1 MTALFWG
8 SIMGVV
14 YAYFGYPAVLSLIS
28 LFRKPKEVH
37 GDKVS
42 HPRVTLI
49 ITAHNEEKRID
60 RKIQNTLKI
69 DYPRDK
75 LEVLFASDASTDA
88 TDEIVSQY
96 AHKGIG
102 LVRAP
107 QRRGKEFAQKC
118 AIEKAT
124 GDIIVFSDVAT
135 VIEQDGISKIVSNFA
150 DPTVGCVSSEDRFID
165 EKGNVSGEGAYVH
178 YEMWLRSLETKVN
191 SVVGLS
197 GSFFAARA
205 EVCRDW
211 PTNIPSDFNT
221 LLNSIRRGFRGVT
234 DPSSVGIYTNIKDE
248 KRELDRKVRTITR
261 GISAFMENVEL
272 MNPLRYGI
280 FSWQL
285 FSHKLMRWLVPWFLI
300 IAIFA
305 HFGLSVRSRFY
316 RALLIPHAC
325 FYILAVLGS
334 LTSSCSVFVKIPFYF
349 IQVNRAIA
357 MAWIKFMKGE
367 RFVTWTPSAR

>member
-1 MTALFWG
+1 VIALFWG
-8 SIMGVV
+8 SIIGVV
-14 YAYFGYPAVLSLIS
+14 YTYFGYPAVLCLIS
-28 LFRKPKEVH
+28 LFRKHKDVQ
-37 GDKVS
+37 GDKVF

-49 ITAHNEEKRID
+49 ITAHNEDKRID
-60 RKIQNTLKI
+60 RKIQNTLEI

-75 LEVLFASDASTDA
+75 LKVLVASDASTDA
-88 TDEIVSQY
+88 TDEIVNRY
-96 AHKGIG
+96 VTKGIG

-107 QRRGKEFAQKC
+107 QRMGKEFAQKC

-124 GDIIVFSDVAT
+124 GEIIVFSDVAT
-135 VIEQDGISKIVSNFA
+135 MIRQDGISKIVSNFA

-165 EKGNVSGEGAYVH
+165 EEGNVSGEGAYVR
-178 YEMWLRSLETKVN
+178 YEMWLRSLETRVN

-211 PTNIPSDFNT
+211 STTIPSDFNT
-221 LLNSIRRGFRGVT
+221 LLNSIRRGFRGIS
-234 DPSSVGIYTNIKDE
+234 DPGSVGIYTNIKDE

-272 MNPLRYGI
+272 MNPVRYGI

-285 FSHKLMRWLVPWFLI
+285 FSHKLMRWLVPWLLI
-300 IAIFA
+300 VAIFA
-305 HFGLSVRSRFY
+305 HVGLSIRSRFY
-316 RALLIPHAC
+316 RALLIPHAG

-334 LTSSCSVFVKIPFYF
+334 LISSGSVFVKIPFYF

-357 MAWIKFMKGE
+357 MAWIKFLKGE